1 MNWGKAVIVILL
13 VFVLFISGLSYVMFT
28 APKDDYD
35 HRYYEKGLTFDGDY
49 SREQQVS
56 KDRAQPIIS
65 IGPDSL
71 TFIFPGAINGQVKLM
86 RPASDAA
93 DLIFPLNSRAGEP
106 VKIPDNKLL
115 KGKWLLV
122 FEWKNN
128 YKAYLYQQEVY
139 IK

>member
-13 VFVLFISGLSYVMFT
+13 VFVLFISGLSYFMFT

-49 SREQQVS
+49 SREQQVI
-56 KDRAQPIIS
+56 KDHAQPIIS
-65 IGPDSL
+65 IAPNSVEF
-71 TFIFPGAINGQVKLM
+71 TFPRAMNGQVKLM
-86 RPASDAA
+86 RPASDAH
-93 DLIFPLNSRAGEP
+93 DLVYPLNSRAGQP
-106 VKIPDNKLL
+106 VKIPANKLL

-122 FEWKNN
+122 FDWKSND
-128 YKAYLYQQEVY
+128 KAYLYQQEVY